1 MRTVQRSGSAR
12 SDTWRLLAALVAA
25 FALVAGCQATASP
38 APTDG
43 RSTAAASQPARPS
56 QPAQQSPSGQPS
68 PSSSTPGQPS
78 QSARPSGTPSDA
90 GAPWQAAGTMATAR
104 ISPHAVLLGD
114 GRVLVVG
121 DDGESGGVV
130 SPESARAE
138 LWDPATAAWRTTE
151 SLNAPR
157 GDFVAVSTADGRALV
172 TGGFN
177 QDDQSYSSTYVYDP
191 RAGGDTWSKAGLL
204 GTARTAPAAAV
215 LADGRVLVAGGY
227 YRTKPNFGHSSAPGA
242 VLAAYHLAQLTGA
255 DRPGP
260 RLADVAPPNVGAALA
275 TAELFDP
282 ATGSWSSTG
291 PMKYARF
298 GARAVTLAD
307 GRVLVVGC
315 GPSESGV
322 TVDDGAAESAEIFD
336 PATGR
341 FSLAGRLPEID
352 LPALARLGVPI
363 TDAHPQAADNGTLV
377 ALRGGGAVLVGHAG
391 WWKHY
396 ADITRSFRFDPATT
410 QWREIGQ
417 PFAVLWLPD
426 SGPVR
431 ETPGILRLHA
441 LVARLPDGRVL
452 VAGGDG
458 AYQGATPNG
467 ANVTATAEAYDP
479 ATDTW
484 SPLLPM
490 PGSRAGGAA
499 VVLAE
504 GSVLLVGGYTEKSG
518 EQGRERIVLGTAIRF
533 VPSP

>member
-1 MRTVQRSGSAR
+1 MPTVQRSGGAR
-12 SDTWRLLAALVAA
+12 SGPRRSLAALVVVL
-25 FALVAGCQATASP
+25 ALVAGCQASTSP
-38 APTDG
+38 APTASG
-43 RSTAAASQPARPS
+43 STAAPASQPTQS
-56 QPAQQSPSGQPS
+56 SPAVQPS
-68 PSSSTPGQPS
+68 PSQPTPGQPS
-78 QSARPSGTPSDA
+78 QSALPSVTPSGV
-90 GAPWQAAGTMATAR
+90 GARWEAAGTMATAR
-104 ISPHAVLLGD
+104 QSPHAVLLGD
-114 GRVLVVG
+114 GRILVVG
-121 DDGESGGVV
+121 DDGELGGVV

-138 LWDPATAAWRTTE
+138 LWDPSTAAWRTSE

-157 GDFVAVSTADGRALV
+157 GDFVAVPMADGRALV

-191 RAGGDTWSKAGLL
+191 RTGGESWSKVGLL

-227 YRTKPNFGHSSAPGA
+227 YRTKPNYGRNAAPEA
-242 VLAAYHLAQLTGA
+242 LLAAYHPVPLTDAG
-255 DRPGP
+255 RPGP
-260 RLADVAPPNVGAALA
+260 RLADVAPPNVGSALA

-298 GARAVTLAD
+298 GAAAVTLAD

-322 TVDDGAAESAEIFD
+322 TVADGAVDSAEIYD

-341 FSLAGRLPEID
+341 FSLAGRLPDID
-352 LPALARLGVPI
+352 LPALAKLGVPI
-363 TDAHPQAADNGTLV
+363 TDAHPAAADNGTLV
-377 ALRGGGAVLVGHAG
+377 SLSDGGAVLVGHAG

-417 PFAVLWLPD
+417 PFAVLWLPE

-431 ETPGILRLHA
+431 ETPGTLRLHA

-458 AYQGATPNG
+458 AYQGASQDA
-467 ANVTATAEAYDP
+467 ANVTASAEAYDP

-484 SPLLPM
+484 SPLPSM
-490 PGSRAGGAA
+490 PEPRAGGAA
-499 VVLAE
+499 AVLGD
-504 GSVLLVGGYTEKSG
+504 GSVLLVGGYTEKAG
-518 EQGRERIVLGTAIRF
+518 EQGRERIVLASATRF